1 MSDAPAI
8 ENPAQ
13 TADFTFKVAEL
24 TTEVLRVTAF
34 SGTEGVSELFRFEVE
49 LCSDD
54 PNIDFTTI
62 VGKQC
67 LLEFTAEAGSRY
79 VNAIVKRFEHT
90 GEGVYHTDTAGAKL
104 TYYAAEIVPVHWQLS
119 RRIKSRLFIEANC
132 SDMTVKGII
141 KKVLEDAGLAE
152 NTHFKF
158 ALQESYTPAREFV
171 VQYRESDMDFISRM
185 MEQEGIFYFFE
196 HTADGHK
203 MVIGDSKVA
212 HTATPNLAEYPYRDP
227 NGLVPEEEHE
237 YAFSARDR
245 EEMQIGSVVLDD
257 YNFQSPSMELR
268 STAKADIFTALEL
281 SDFPGEYID
290 SGTGTRWAK
299 MRLEEQQCQRRVVHL
314 SAVIRG
320 LMPGYKFSMIE
331 HPRAALNAEF
341 MVTHLSHRGTQS
353 QSTQEQDS
361 GTGTRYEVDIRA
373 IPAATEFRPPRKTPR
388 PVIVGSQTA
397 LVVGAS
403 GEEIYTDDEGY
414 GRVKIQFH
422 WDRESQYNENSSF
435 WVRVSQGWAGGNYGM
450 ICLPRVGQEVI
461 VDFLEGNPDR
471 PIITGRVYN
480 NDNMPPYAL
489 PGEKTKSTW
498 KSRSSKGGGGFNEIR
513 FEDKKDSEQIFM
525 HGQKDL
531 DIRIKET
538 EKDFIGKDKHEIIK
552 GMQAKSIG
560 GNEGRSVGGDCGID
574 VKGKYGL
581 NTGGTALISTG
592 GNFDLVSEADITMI
606 GVKAALCGDSFAKV
620 KSSDVYILGS
630 SSITLKSGG
639 SFIKI
644 DGSGV
649 TIFGG
654 QVKINSGGGPGPE
667 QTTGEAAEVAPAGPA
682 EAATGDPG
690 KDFTYSQ
697 EALAYDPLESAP
709 THDEN
714 AADPTESHWIGV
726 RLFDSNGQP
735 LAGERYYIKMPDGT
749 KVAKGETNKDGEV
762 EVKGIDPG
770 SCTVIFPDLDG
781 ATWDAGPPPPE
792 EGGAAGAPVAGGAPS
807 VPGGGSAPSVPGL
820 G

>member
-1 MSDAPAI
+1 MSDAPAV

-13 TADFTFKVAEL
+13 TADFTFKVGDL
-24 TTEVLRVTAF
+24 TTEVLKVTAF
-34 SGTEGVSELFRFEVE
+34 SGTEGISELFRFEVE

-54 PNIDFTTI
+54 PNLDFTTI
-62 VGKQC
+62 VGKPC

-79 VNAIVKRFEHT
+79 VNGMVKRFEHT
-90 GEGVYHTDTAGAKL
+90 GEGAYHKDTAGAKL
-104 TYYAAEIVPVHWQLS
+104 TYYAAEIVPVHWQLT
-119 RRIKSRLFIEANC
+119 RRIKSRIFLEANC
-132 SDMTVKGII
+132 SDMTVKGVI

-158 ALQESYTPAREFV
+158 ALQESYTAREFV
-171 VQYRESDMDFISRM
+171 VQYRESDMDFISRL

-196 HTADGHK
+196 HTGDGHK

-212 HTATPNLAEYPYRDP
+212 NTATPNLATYPYRDP
-227 NGLVPEEEHE
+227 NGLVPDEEHE
-237 YAFSARDR
+237 YVFSARDR

-268 STAKADIFTALEL
+268 STAKADTFTALEL

-320 LMPGYKFSMIE
+320 LIPGFKFTLIE

-341 MVTHLSHRGTQS
+341 LVTHLSHRATQS
-353 QSTQEQDS
+353 QSAQEQDG

-373 IPAATEFRPPRKTPR
+373 IPASVEYRPPRKTPR
-388 PVIVGSQTA
+388 PVIVGAQTA

-414 GRVKIQFH
+414 GRVKVQFH
-422 WDRESQYNENSSF
+422 WDREGQYNENSSF

-513 FEDKKDSEQIFM
+513 FEDKKDSEQIFI

-531 DIRIKET
+531 DIRIRET
-538 EKDFIGKDKHEIIK
+538 EKDYIGKDKHEII
-552 GMQAKSIG
+552 GGNQAKSIG
-560 GNEGRSVGGDCGID
+560 GSEGRQIGKDCSIQID
-574 VKGKYGL
+574 GKYCVEV
-581 NTGGTALISTG
+581 TGDAVIYPG
-592 GNFDLVSEADITMI
+592 GNFTLSTDSDLHQV
-606 GVKAALCGDSFAKV
+606 GAKV
-620 KSSDVYILGS
+620 AIKADGYLGVEGGDVYIEGS
-630 SSITLKSGG
+630 SGITLKSGG

-644 DGSGV
+644 DSGGV
-649 TIFGG
+649 TIFGS
-654 QVKINSGGGPGPE
+654 QVKINSGGSAGSK
-667 QTTGEAAEVAPAGPA
+667 QSTTVVDCFAPVEPA

-690 KDFTYSQ
+690 RDFTYSQ
-697 EALAYDPLESAP
+697 EALAYDPLETAP

-714 AADPTESHWIGV
+714 AADPTQSHWIGV
-726 RLFDSNGQP
+726 RLLDSNGQP

-749 KVAKGETNKDGEV
+749 HVAKGQTNKDGEV
-762 EVKGIDPG
+762 EIKGIDPG
-770 SCTVIFPDLDG
+770 SCTIIFPDLDG
-781 ATWDAGPPPPE
+781 ATWEAGPPPAE
-792 EGGAAGAPVAGGAPS
+792 EGGAAGAGGGGGGAPG
-807 VPGGGSAPSVPGL
+807 VPGGGSAPSVPGI